1 MKAISKLFAI
11 LSAAL
16 MLGACA
22 TPGFS
27 VNCSSYQTFA
37 WISQNLMKLLR
48 LSSPGLCRSE

>member
-22 TPGFS
+22 APGFS

-48 LSSPGLCRSE
+48 LSSPDSCRSE